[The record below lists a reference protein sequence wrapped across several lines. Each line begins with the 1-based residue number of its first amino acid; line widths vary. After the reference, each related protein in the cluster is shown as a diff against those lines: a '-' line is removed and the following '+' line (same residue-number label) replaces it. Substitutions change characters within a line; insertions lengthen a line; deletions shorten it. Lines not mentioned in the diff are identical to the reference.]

1 MVSSGQP
8 GEGGRD
14 RDLEEKLELIQ
25 VWLAL
30 AEETLQFG
38 VLKNRREIAM
48 NATAFRQ
55 EIHQM
60 LDELPAEV
68 LPELVDFIE
77 FLRFRT
83 GRETPGRRVQETI
96 RLYIAGEISLGRA
109 AELAGVN
116 YFLFEELL
124 RKQGVSVMEPE
135 VTDKAE
141 QAAQREIADKVLA

>member
-1 MVSSGQP
+1 
-8 GEGGRD
+8 
-14 RDLEEKLELIQ
+14 
-25 VWLAL
+25 
-30 AEETLQFG
+30 
-38 VLKNRREIAM
+38 M

-83 GRETPGRRVQETI
+83 GRETPGRRVQEAI

-109 AELAGVN
+109 AEVAGVN
-116 YFLFEELL
+116 CFLFEERL
-124 RKQGVSVMEPE
+124 RKQGISVMEPE

-141 QAAQREIADKVLA
+141 QAVQREIADEVLA

>member
-1 MVSSGQP
+1 
-8 GEGGRD
+8 
-14 RDLEEKLELIQ
+14 
-25 VWLAL
+25 
-30 AEETLQFG
+30 
-38 VLKNRREIAM
+38 M

-60 LDELPAEV
+60 LDELPPEV

-83 GRETPGRRVQETI
+83 GRETPGRRIQEAI

-124 RKQGVSVMEPE
+124 RKQGISVMEPE

-141 QAAQREIADKVLA
+141 QAAQREIADEVLA